1 MNADIAALWTIV
13 LAAGGSSRLGRPKQF
28 VRVRGQS
35 LLARTLATAQRVTPR
50 RVVVVVGA
58 SRTRAR
64 AIVRKCSPHTIVVAN
79 ARWRDGM
86 SGSLARGIAAL
97 PRGVRAALL
106 LTVDQPEV
114 GARSL
119 RRLIAHWARRPA
131 RPAAA
136 SYAGRLGVPA
146 ILTQRVWR
154 AARRASGDVGA
165 RAILRNDAN
174 RVTHVAL
181 PEAAIDID
189 TQADLAGFTA
199 GRKTR

>member
-1 MNADIAALWTIV
+1 MRGHVDGLWTIV

-28 VRVRGQS
+28 VRVRGRA
-35 LLARTLATAQRVTPR
+35 LLARTLATAQQLTPR
-50 RVVVVVGA
+50 RVIVVLGA
-58 SRTRAR
+58 SRARAR
-64 AIVRKCSPHTIVVAN
+64 AVVRRNSPHTIVVAN

-97 PRGVRAALL
+97 PRRARAALL
-106 LTVDQPEV
+106 LTVDQPDV
-114 GARSL
+114 GARAL
-119 RRLIAHWARRPA
+119 RRLVARWALRPA

-146 ILTQRVWR
+146 ILTRRVWR
-154 AARRASGDVGA
+154 DARRASGDVGA
-165 RAILRNDAN
+165 REVLRGNAG

-189 TQADLAGFTA
+189 TQADLDAFTA
-199 GRKTR
+199 GT